1 MEIPMTA
8 PDQPTPPAAHLLRL
22 SELASR
28 KPTHFTVT
36 PTGADHDALLAD
48 LRADLGV
55 ESLRKVRLEGKI
67 TPKGKN
73 DWHLT
78 AQLGATVTQPC
89 VATLEPVTTRID
101 EPLERIYTANPPAV
115 DEATEIE
122 MPEDDRIEPLP
133 EAVDLMHVLFE
144 GLTLSVPAF
153 PRIEG
158 SGPVKIAVTE
168 PEKEAM
174 TDEQAKPFAG
184 LADLLKG
191 TKD

>member
-1 MEIPMTA
+1 MTA
-8 PDQPTPPAAHLLRL
+8 PDQPTPPTAHILRL
-22 SELASR
+22 SDLASR
-28 KPTHFTVT
+28 KPTHFIVK
-36 PTGADHDALLAD
+36 PAGAHHDALLAD
-48 LRADLGV
+48 LRTDLGV

-122 MPEDDRIEPLP
+122 MPEDDRIEPLQ
-133 EAVDLMHVLFE
+133 EAVDLMHVLLE
-144 GLTLSVPAF
+144 ALTLSVPEF

-158 SGPVKIAVTE
+158 SAPVKIAVTE

-174 TDEQAKPFAG
+174 TDKQAKPFAG